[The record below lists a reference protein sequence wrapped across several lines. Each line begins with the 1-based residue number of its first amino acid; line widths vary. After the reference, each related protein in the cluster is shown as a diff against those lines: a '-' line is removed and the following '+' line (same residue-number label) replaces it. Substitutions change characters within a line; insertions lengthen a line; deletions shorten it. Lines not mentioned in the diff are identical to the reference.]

1 MNKTIFIAIFSL
13 MMASSALL
21 TSCSSDDTIE
31 ELTPD
36 NSSSWIEPYCTMGS
50 TMDQV
55 KNYMANNMKDY
66 SLKSTQANMLTYS
79 KSSDMCGILYCF
91 SPVTGELYSVI
102 DTELISKKS
111 VIVKTLKEHYSFLD
125 DPETGLTYYYNGNKS
140 LAIIITDYDNTY
152 CNVTY
157 IKVTQ

>member
-111 VIVKTLKEHYSFLD
+111 VIVKALKEHYSFLD
-125 DPETGLTYYYNGNKS
+125 DPETGLTYYYNKDKS
-140 LAIIITDYDNTY
+140 LAIIISDYDKTY

-157 IKVTQ
+157 TKVTQ

>member
-1 MNKTIFIAIFSL
+1 MNKTFFIAIISF
-13 MMASSALL
+13 MMALTALL

-31 ELTPD
+31 EIVQD
-36 NSSSWIEPYCTMGS
+36 NSSWVEPYCTMGS
-50 TMDQV
+50 TMNQV
-55 KNYMANNMKDY
+55 KNYMASNMKDY
-66 SLKSTQANMLTYS
+66 SFKSTQANMLTYS

-111 VIVKTLKEHYSFLD
+111 VIVKALKEHYSFLD
-125 DPETGLTYYYNGNKS
+125 DPETGLTYYYNKDKS
-140 LAIIITDYDNTY
+140 LAIIISDYDKTY

-157 IKVTQ
+157 TKVTQ